1 MFDKPVVID
10 CRGHLI
16 GRLASVIAKELL
28 CGQKV
33 VAVRCEQ
40 LEGSGSLF
48 RAQVRFQ
55 YFLNKRHL
63 TNPKKGPIHH
73 RSPARVL
80 WRTVRGMIPHKTA
93 RGQHALHRLK
103 AYEGIPAPYSSMK
116 RMVVP
121 QALRVLRLKPFR
133 KYHSIGQLCSDKGWK
148 HADLIKRLEAKRVE
162 GSNAYY
168 EKKKA
173 ATQAKDKAAADGAVA
188 SIDSELAQ
196 FGY

>member
-1 MFDKPVVID
+1 MFEKPIVID
-10 CRGHLI
+10 ARGHLI
-16 GRLASVIAKELL
+16 GRLASIVAKELL

-33 VAVRCEQ
+33 VIVRAEQ
-40 LEGSGSLF
+40 LEGSGSMF

-55 YFLNKRHL
+55 QFLNKHHL

-73 RSPARVL
+73 RSPARVF
-80 WRTVRGMIPHKTA
+80 WRTVRGMLPHKTT

-121 QALRVLRLKPFR
+121 QALRVTRLKPFR
-133 KYHSIGQLCSDKGWK
+133 KYHNIGDLCASKGWK
-148 HADLIKRLEAKRVE
+148 HADLIKRLEDKRKE
-162 GSNAYY
+162 GSAAYY

-173 ATQAKDKAAADGAVA
+173 AKQESDKAAAAACADVDA
-188 SIDSELAQ
+188 ELAQ

>member
-1 MFDKPVVID
+1 MFEKVVVID
-10 CRGHLI
+10 CRGHLL
-16 GRLASVIAKELL
+16 GRLASIVAKELL

-33 VAVRCEQ
+33 VVVRCEQ

-55 YFLNKRHL
+55 QFLTKHML
-63 TNPKKGPIHH
+63 SNPKKGPIHH
-73 RSPARVL
+73 RSPARVF
-80 WRTVRGMIPHKTA
+80 WRTVRGMLPHKTQ
-93 RGQHALHRLK
+93 RGQQALHRLK

-116 RMVVP
+116 RMVVAD
-121 QALRVLRLKPFR
+121 ALHVTRLKPFR
-133 KYHSIGQLCSDKGWK
+133 KYYSVGELCASKGWK
-148 HADLIKRLEAKRVE
+148 HAALVERLEAKRKE
-162 GSNAYY
+162 GSAAYY

-173 ATQAKDKAAADGAVA
+173 AAQESSKAAASACA